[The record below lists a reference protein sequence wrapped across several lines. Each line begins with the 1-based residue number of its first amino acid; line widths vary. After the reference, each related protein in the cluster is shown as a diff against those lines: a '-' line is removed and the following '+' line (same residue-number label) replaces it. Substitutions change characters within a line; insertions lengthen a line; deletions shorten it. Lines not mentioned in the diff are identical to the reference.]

1 MSALRVLIVAG
12 SAEARRIGEPL
23 GATGLALESEH
34 VEDAATAAARL
45 RARGCDAILLA
56 LPSDDAGGLAAV
68 RLLHVAAPDSA
79 IVVVAPRDG
88 EDFRAAVLD
97 SGGTDCIE
105 RDEVEVRILRRVLRN
120 AVSRKALECATRR
133 HEAQLRTLFD
143 LNPHPMWVYD
153 ARTLRFLAVNQVAV
167 RSYGYSE
174 EEFLSMTIADIRSP
188 EQVARLRSHLAAGL
202 QPHQPD
208 GLWLHRD
215 RNGEEIEVEVSA
227 QAVPLWGPHARLVQA
242 RNVTAERRAIR
253 AIETSERRFRDV
265 FEHSAGYICI
275 HDLDG
280 VLLAINPAAAA
291 SLGYAAVELIGRS
304 LTDLVGTQ
312 LRAEC
317 DAYLRRIA
325 RRGEDE
331 GLLRVRAGDGG
342 ERLWQYRNR
351 VFVDVD
357 GIARV
362 MGYAQDITALRAA
375 ERGRELSERRLR
387 TIADALPLMIAYVDA
402 GQRVMFANTA
412 YRRLRQR
419 DGDIVGRHLRDVL
432 GERRYRLR
440 LPYLE
445 RALRGERVVFEYE
458 EGEGDAALSVE
469 ATLIPQLGGSAEVVG
484 VHAMLQ
490 DVTAKKREERR
501 LLHLARQDALT
512 GLLNRHG
519 FQERLDNAIGR
530 AHDQDSTL
538 ALLYLDVDRFKRV
551 NDTHGHAVGDALL
564 RAFAARLSE
573 TMRASDVVARLGG
586 DEFTVLIE
594 AISGT
599 RHAERIAG
607 KLVAAMR
614 RPFELHGEALTVSV
628 GVSIGLCLCRGGALS
643 AKEMLVRADTML
655 YAAKQSGRGTFRMI
669 AVPSGVA
676 AEKAGPGAFERRLG

>member
-1 MSALRVLIVAG
+1 MSALHVLIVAG
-12 SAEARRIGEPL
+12 PAEARRIGEPL
-23 GATGLALESEH
+23 GETGLALELEH
-34 VEDAATAAARL
+34 HEDAASATVRL
-45 RARGCDAILLA
+45 RAAVCDAILLA
-56 LPSDDAGGLAAV
+56 PPSVDAGLAAV
-68 RLLHVAAPDSA
+68 RLLHAASPDSA
-79 IVVVAPRDG
+79 IVVIAPRDD
-88 EDFRAAVLD
+88 EEFRAAVLEN
-97 SGGTDCIE
+97 GGTDCIAH
-105 RDEVEVRILRRVLRN
+105 DEVEARILRRVLRN
-120 AVSRKALECATRR
+120 AVSRKALECTTCR

-174 EEFLSMTIADIRSP
+174 DEFLSMTIADIRSP
-188 EQVARLRSHLAAGL
+188 AEVARLREHLAAGL
-202 QPHQPD
+202 QPRQPD
-208 GLWLHRD
+208 GLWRHRY

-253 AIETSERRFRDV
+253 AIETSERRFRDL

-275 HDLDG
+275 HDLAG

-291 SLGYAAVELIGRS
+291 SLGYTAVELLGRS
-304 LTDLVGTQ
+304 LSDLIGAK

-317 DAYLRRIA
+317 EAYLQRIA
-325 RRGEDE
+325 HHGEDE

-362 MGYAQDITALRAA
+362 MGHAQDITALRAA

-402 GQRVMFANTA
+402 GQRIVFANTA

-419 DGDIVGRHLRDVL
+419 DGDIVGVHLRDVL

-458 EGEGDAALSVE
+458 EGEGDAARSVE
-469 ATLIPQLGGSAEVVG
+469 ATLIPQLGSTAEVVG

-501 LLHLARQDALT
+501 LLHLARLDALT
-512 GLLNRHG
+512 GLLNRNG
-519 FQERLDNAIGR
+519 FQERLDNAIVR
-530 AHDQDSTL
+530 AHDQGSML

-564 RAFAARLSE
+564 RAFAMRLSE
-573 TMRASDVVARLGG
+573 KMRASDVVARLGG

-594 AISGT
+594 AMSGA

-655 YAAKQSGRGTFRMI
+655 YAAKQSGRGTFRMT
-669 AVPSGVA
+669 AVPASA
-676 AEKAGPGAFERRLG
+676 ATEKAVLDSFERRLG